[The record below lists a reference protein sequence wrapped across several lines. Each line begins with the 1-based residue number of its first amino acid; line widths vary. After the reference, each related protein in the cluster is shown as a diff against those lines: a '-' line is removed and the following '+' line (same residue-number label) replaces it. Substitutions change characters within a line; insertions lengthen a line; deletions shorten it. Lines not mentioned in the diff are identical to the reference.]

1 MAIEVFISYSH
12 QDQALRQKLDNHLAN
27 LKRQNIITS
36 WYDGDITPGENLLP
50 QIIEHLNKAQIILL
64 LVSADFM
71 TSKFCYS
78 IELQEAIAR
87 HDAKQARVIPII
99 LRPTDWEG
107 APFSKLQA
115 LPTDAKPVTRW
126 KDRDEAFLNVARGIR
141 SAIED
146 LQTGPS
152 PNRNYDFL
160 RRTST
165 MQRTI
170 EFTIQPGDVTLADAD
185 VVALKYAQ
193 DFYGADMIVASN
205 LSKVG
210 IPIDNIRPQI
220 DDYSYIDTKNGI
232 KAHYA
237 LFVGVVDIFDF
248 DYQHIRQFSA
258 QVLHILANEAPN
270 TQHLIM
276 TIHGPGYGLDEIEAF
291 KAQLAGYLDALQS
304 GQLPLALKQIT
315 IIEIDPQRVQRLR
328 QACEKSLD
336 DANYATRTKNR
347 WSYRLTLQQ
356 SNDKFNKYSST
367 TRTVERAEIIS
378 AEKAHVFV
386 AMPFMKEMDDVFYYG
401 IQQPVHCAGFLCE
414 RVDQDAFTGD
424 ILDRVKKKIETA
436 VLVIAELSGANPN
449 VYLEVG
455 YAWGKGRPTI
465 LLVKNEQELRFDV
478 RGQRCLKYERIKD
491 LEDILHK
498 ELRKIQDGEIV

>member
-1 MAIEVFISYSH
+1 MACEVFISYAHKDRKFLDELATHLSN
-12 QDQALRQKLDNHLAN
+12 LRNQGVISDWH
-27 LKRQNIITS
+27 
-36 WYDGDITPGENLLP
+36 DGDILPGTEWKP
-50 QIIEHLNKAQIILL
+50 QIMDHLQTAQIILL
-64 LVSADFM
+64 LISADFM
-71 TSKFCYS
+71 ASKFCYS

-87 HDAKQARVIPII
+87 HDADQARVIPIL

-107 APFSKLQA
+107 APFAKLQM
-115 LPTDAKPVTRW
+115 LPSDAKPVNAW
-126 KDRDEAFLNVARGIR
+126 SSRDAAFKNVVTGIR
-141 SAIED
+141 RAIQNLNASTD
-146 LQTGPS
+146 S
-152 PNRNYDFL
+152 PPNHNYDFL
-160 RRTST
+160 KHAST

-170 EFTIQPGDVTLADAD
+170 EFTIQPGDVTLVEAD

-193 DFYGADMIVASN
+193 DFYGADMIVASS

-220 DDYSYIDTKNGI
+220 DDYRYIDTKNGI
-232 KAHYA
+232 KPHYA

-258 QVLHILANEAPN
+258 QVLRILANEAPH
-270 TQHLIM
+270 THHLIM
-276 TIHGPGYGLDEIEAF
+276 TIHGPGYGLDEIGAF
-291 KAQLAGYLDALQS
+291 NAQLAGYLDALQS
-304 GQLPLALKQIT
+304 GQLPFALEQIT

-336 DANYATRTKNR
+336 DTNYATRTKNR

-356 SNDKFNKYSST
+356 SNDKFNKNSST
-367 TRTVERAEIIS
+367 TSTFEKVEIKS

-401 IQQPVHCAGFLCE
+401 IQQPVHAAGFLCE
-414 RVDQDAFTGD
+414 RVDQDTFTGD

-498 ELRKIQDGEIV
+498 ELRQI

>member
-12 QDQALRQKLDNHLAN
+12 RDQALRQKLDNHLAN

-36 WYDGDITPGENLLP
+36 WYDGDIKPGEELLP

-87 HDAKQARVIPII
+87 HDANQARVIPII

-160 RRTST
+160 RHTST

-170 EFTIQPGDVTLADAD
+170 EFTIQPGDVTLADA
-185 VVALKYAQ
+185 Y
-193 DFYGADMIVASN
+193 
-205 LSKVG
+205 
-210 IPIDNIRPQI
+210 R
-220 DDYSYIDTKNGI
+220 YIDTKNGI

-258 QVLHILANEAPN
+258 QVLQILANEAPN

-291 KAQLAGYLDALQS
+291 KAQLAGYLDALQR

-315 IIEIDPQRVQRLR
+315 IIEINPQRVQRLR

-356 SNDKFNKYSST
+356 SNDKFNKSSST
-367 TRTVERAEIIS
+367 TRTVERVEIIS

-401 IQQPVHCAGFLCE
+401 IQQPVHAAGFLCE

-455 YAWGKGRPTI
+455 YAWGKERPTI

-491 LEDILHK
+491 LEDILHI
-498 ELRKIQDGEIV
+498 ELRKLQDGEIV

>member
-1 MAIEVFISYSH
+1 
-12 QDQALRQKLDNHLAN
+12 
-27 LKRQNIITS
+27 
-36 WYDGDITPGENLLP
+36 
-50 QIIEHLNKAQIILL
+50 
-64 LVSADFM
+64 
-71 TSKFCYS
+71 
-78 IELQEAIAR
+78 
-87 HDAKQARVIPII
+87 
-99 LRPTDWEG
+99 
-107 APFSKLQA
+107 
-115 LPTDAKPVTRW
+115 
-126 KDRDEAFLNVARGIR
+126 
-141 SAIED
+141 
-146 LQTGPS
+146 
-152 PNRNYDFL
+152 
-160 RRTST
+160 
-165 MQRTI
+165 
-170 EFTIQPGDVTLADAD
+170 
-185 VVALKYAQ
+185 
-193 DFYGADMIVASN
+193 MIVASS

-220 DDYSYIDTKNGI
+220 DDYRYIDTKNGI
-232 KAHYA
+232 KPHYA

-258 QVLHILANEAPN
+258 QVLRILANEAPH
-270 TQHLIM
+270 THHLIM
-276 TIHGPGYGLDEIEAF
+276 TIHGPGYGLDEIGAF
-291 KAQLAGYLDALQS
+291 NAQLAGYLDALQS
-304 GQLPLALKQIT
+304 GQLPFALEQIT

-336 DANYATRTKNR
+336 DTNYATRTKNR

-356 SNDKFNKYSST
+356 SNDKFNKNSST
-367 TRTVERAEIIS
+367 TSTFEKVEIKS

-401 IQQPVHCAGFLCE
+401 IQQPVHAAGFLCE
-414 RVDQDAFTGD
+414 RVDQDTFTGD

-498 ELRKIQDGEIV
+498 ELRQNSRRRDRIAPPTLPGSETHVKQRKQLGVFADSLTHLREEISKLSVYPNGLNSYSEYQACASIPSQISSEPTTSIATASSITIPYMSWGMRRKRIPQSRIQSPMLSSPLNRSSKRSLAMSFWHASQEEVRRCRQHKHCRQAGHVVPGIVHSNISQLSSMILPFQKIRCILN